1 MTAATFQTA
10 INVQLNPGIV
20 GEQDKYGPSRV
31 TPRML
36 DSNGGY
42 IGNYFT
48 VNAQTGAASQGGVI
62 GVSGQVVTVA
72 GGFMIRPKEA
82 VSYGAPGGTPLDPT
96 LFVPGNR
103 SAELLSMGFL
113 GLQTPTRQA
122 QTLAISCPTTP
133 RRALLLRMPPAHP
146 RHPALR
152 KCRMP
157 MLIAAKALA
166 LAWLASSSPTNQ
178 GANHARSHENPYTH
192 PGDCGSAVCA

>member
-48 VNAQTGAASQGGVI
+48 VNAKTGAASQGGVI

-103 SAELLSMGFL
+103 PAELLSMGFL
-113 GLQTPTRQA
+113 WVA
-122 QTLAISCPTTP
+122 N
-133 RRALLLRMPPAHP
+133 
-146 RHPALR
+146 
-152 KCRMP
+152 
-157 MLIAAKALA
+157 
-166 LAWLASSSPTNQ
+166 TNSA
-178 GANHARSHENPYTH
+178 GANL
-192 PGDCGSAVCA
+192 GDFVSYNTTTGVIATYAPSASPASGFAQVPNAYVDRGQSASAGLVGIVLTN